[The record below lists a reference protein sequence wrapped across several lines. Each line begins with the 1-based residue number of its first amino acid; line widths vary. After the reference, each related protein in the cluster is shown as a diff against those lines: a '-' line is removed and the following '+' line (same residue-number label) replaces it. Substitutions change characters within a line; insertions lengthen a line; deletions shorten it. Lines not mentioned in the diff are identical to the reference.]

1 MATNSS
7 IIKIML
13 LAANPKNT
21 SRLRLDEE
29 VREIREG
36 LRLARER
43 EQFQID
49 SHWAVRTR
57 DFYRHML
64 DMQPQI
70 VHFSGHGTGK
80 DGIVLEDVTGKAELL
95 STEQLSSL
103 FNLFASKGV
112 KCVLLNA
119 CYSEEQANAIAQ
131 HIPYVIGM
139 NQSIGDQ
146 AAIIFAVAFYDAL
159 GAGESIEFAF
169 KLGVTQLGGLKEQ
182 ENPVLIKKN
191 PNLQAE
197 VLDSLKTRAAPML
210 NPSQLS
216 DKVDTLIQSNAE
228 QIGMVVQGGVVS
240 FDNLNMK

>member
-7 IIKIML
+7 IVKILL

-21 SRLRLDEE
+21 SRLRLDQE

-36 LRLARER
+36 LRLARQR

-70 VHFSGHGTGK
+70 VHFSGHGTGQ
-80 DGIVLEDVTGKAELL
+80 DGIVLEDETGKAELL

-103 FNLFASKGV
+103 FKLFASKGV

-119 CYSEEQANAIAQ
+119 CYSKEQADAIAN

-139 NQSIGDQ
+139 NQSIGDK
-146 AAIIFAVAFYDAL
+146 AAILFAVAFYDAL

-169 KLGVTQLGGLKEQ
+169 ELGCTQLVRLQEHEIPILK
-182 ENPVLIKKN
+182 KK
-191 PNLQAE
+191 PNLQPE
-197 VLDSLKTRAAPML
+197 ELDSLTTSSAPML
-210 NPSQLS
+210 NPSQLF
-216 DKVDTLIQSNAE
+216 DKVDTLMQSNAE
-228 QIGMVVQGGVVS
+228 QIGMVVQGGTVS
-240 FDNLNMK
+240 FDNLNM

>member
-7 IIKIML
+7 IVKILL

-57 DFYRHML
+57 DFYRQML

-80 DGIVLEDVTGKAELL
+80 DGIVLEDETGKAELL

-103 FNLFASKGV
+103 FKLFASKGV

-119 CYSEEQANAIAQ
+119 CYSKEQADAIAN

-139 NQSIGDQ
+139 NQSIGDK

-169 KLGVTQLGGLKEQ
+169 DLGVTQLVGLKEH
-182 ENPVLIKKN
+182 EIPVLKKN
-191 PNLQAE
+191 PNLQLQ
-197 VLDSLKTRAAPML
+197 VLDSLNTRSVPML
-210 NPSQLS
+210 NSSEIS
-216 DKVDTLIQSNAE
+216 DKVNTLIKSNAE

-240 FDNLNMK
+240 FDNLNM